1 MEINQIILLLNHAY
15 TIESSHATGKKKKK
29 PQHERIWT
37 LLSKR
42 LTRKKHMTKDMCG
55 KHSISVKWTKST
67 YADS

>member
-15 TIESSHATGKKKKK
+15 TIESSHAAGKKKK

-55 KHSISVKWTKST
+55 KHTISVKWTKST